1 MGKLH
6 IMVPAHGKHS
16 FEVLVAIIVTIIALI
31 VISKIYECDGIPLF
45 LMR

>member
-16 FEVLVAIIVTIIALI
+16 FEVLAAIIVTIIAD
-31 VISKIYECDGIPLF
+31 SY
-45 LMR
+45 